1 MKEACH
7 EWKLANYKVV
17 NGCTLLGLT
26 EESEFP
32 SWEEMMGKD
41 PVHLTGVGHAKLANE
56 IVRMAEGPVTV
67 FSGGKRAHD
76 GEDDRP
82 PPSSAA
88 GSSGSIPLPLVVA
101 AAAAGAALPVTV
113 AAAVVVRPEEGRPQ
127 EDTAEGPAISWE
139 ATPAREG
146 KL

>member
-1 MKEACH
+1 MLGGLKEIRRELKEACH

-32 SWEEMMGKD
+32 AWDTMMGKD
-41 PVHLTGVGHAKLANE
+41 PVHLTGDGHAKLATE
-56 IVRMAEGPVTV
+56 IVRMAKGPDAV

-82 PPSSAA
+82 APII
-88 GSSGSIPLPLVVA
+88 G
-101 AAAAGAALPVTV
+101 
-113 AAAVVVRPEEGRPQ
+113 GRKQ
-127 EDTAEGPAISWE
+127 
-139 ATPAREG
+139 
-146 KL
+146 